1 MHSRRADTVLMNQND
16 RNRVSRLPAWRSFES
31 SQPAPEGIRTRS
43 PIIRPTDF
51 VPPPPPP
58 EPEAVPV
65 RSAVPESRPAEPTP
79 PTAIV
84 TPVAAPPE
92 PLLEPAIPE
101 TPVAAG
107 PLMDIRSAVGAI
119 WSWRIIIAGFCL
131 LGAVAGAVIAPRI
144 PQKFT
149 AIAAL
154 YFDPRQ
160 IGLAESGAQSAAPS
174 PEMVSTLIDSQV
186 QILTSGNVLR
196 RVADAMKLDQ
206 DPEFAAGRTD
216 GAAVIGAL
224 QKALLITRENNT
236 YVVSLAA
243 TTHDPEKSA
252 KLANQVV
259 TSFMQEENSASTGL
273 YETTSTALDGRL
285 DDLRQKVQDAE
296 QSVETFRADNDM
308 AATEGN
314 LISDQ
319 RLSSLNTL
327 LLTAQEKTIQAKVR
341 ADSAANLRVE
351 DVVAGSQTD
360 NNTSGTSPLVSLR
373 QQYAAQAAVV
383 GSLQS
388 QMGARHPRL
397 QAARSSLDSI
407 GVEIKGELQRVATS
421 ARADYDQA
429 RKAEED
435 IAKELAVQK
444 ALQANTSDK
453 QVQLNELQR
462 KATAARELYEAVLKR
477 SGETSEEQNLTRNN
491 IRIVS
496 PAEVP
501 VKADGPSKKII
512 VVAGIIGGMLA
523 GFAVGAGFAILAGLF
538 SHPVVKSYFRKP
550 VRASA

>member
-1 MHSRRADTVLMNQND
+1 MNQYD

-31 SQPAPEGIRTRS
+31 SQPAPEGTRARS

-51 VPPPPPP
+51 VPPPPP
-58 EPEAVPV
+58 E
-65 RSAVPESRPAEPTP
+65 
-79 PTAIV
+79 
-84 TPVAAPPE
+84 PE
-92 PLLEPAIPE
+92 PLPARPVVSERHASEPAPAPSSRAIPPVRE
-101 TPVAAG
+101 TPEPPAEGASAVAG
-107 PLMDIRSAVGAI
+107 PLLDIRSAVGAV
-119 WSWRIIIAGFCL
+119 WSRRLIVACLCL
-131 LGAVAGAVIAPRI
+131 LGAAAGAVIAPRI
-144 PQKFT
+144 QQKFT
-149 AIAAL
+149 AVAAL

-160 IGLAESGAQSAAPS
+160 IGLADSGSQNSTVS

-196 RVADAMKLDQ
+196 RVANALKLDQ
-206 DPEFAAGRTD
+206 DPEFTGGRTD
-216 GAAVIGAL
+216 DAAVIGAL

-259 TSFMQEENSASTGL
+259 TSFMQEESSASTGI
-273 YETTSTALDGRL
+273 YETTSSTLDGRL
-285 DDLRQKVQDAE
+285 DDLRQKVQQAE
-296 QSVETFRADNDM
+296 QAVETFRADNDM

-327 LLTAQEKTIQAKVR
+327 LVNSQEKTIQAKAR
-341 ADSAANLRVE
+341 ADAAANLRVE
-351 DVVAGSQTD
+351 DVVAGSQADGAT
-360 NNTSGTSPLVSLR
+360 GTSPLVSLR
-373 QQYAAQAAVV
+373 QQYSAQAAVV

-397 QAARSSLDSI
+397 QAARSSLGSI
-407 GVEIKGELQRVATS
+407 GAEIKDELQRVATS
-421 ARADYDQA
+421 ARADYEQA
-429 RKAEED
+429 KKAEDD

-444 ALQANTSDK
+444 ALQATTSDK

-477 SGETSEEQNLTRNN
+477 SGETSEQQNLNQSN
-491 IRIVS
+491 IRVVS

-512 VVAGIIGGMLA
+512 IVAGIIGGLLA

-538 SHPVVKSYFRKP
+538 SHPVIRGYFRKP
-550 VRASA
+550 TRASA

>member
-1 MHSRRADTVLMNQND
+1 MNQND
-16 RNRVSRLPAWRSFES
+16 RNRVSRLPAWRSYES
-31 SQPAPEGIRTRS
+31 SQPAPDSTRVRS

-51 VPPPPPP
+51 VPPPPPEP
-58 EPEAVPV
+58 EPVPV
-65 RSAVPESRPAEPTP
+65 RPALRESRPAEQAPPRGIVLPVVPAQPTP
-79 PTAIV
+79 A
-84 TPVAAPPE
+84 VAEA
-92 PLLEPAIPE
+92 
-101 TPVAAG
+101 PVAAG
-107 PLMDIRSAVGAI
+107 PLLDIRSAVAAV
-119 WSWRIIIAGFCL
+119 WSRRVIVAGLCA

-149 AIAAL
+149 AVAAL

-160 IGLAESGAQSAAPS
+160 IGLADGGAQSTAPS
-174 PEMVSTLIDSQV
+174 PEMISTLIDSQV

-206 DPEFAAGRTD
+206 DPEFTAGRMD
-216 GAAVIGAL
+216 GAAVIGTL

-252 KLANQVV
+252 RLANQVV
-259 TSFMQEENSASTGL
+259 TSFMQEESSASNGL
-273 YETTSTALDGRL
+273 YESTSSTLDSRL
-285 DDLRQKVQDAE
+285 NDLRQKVQDAE
-296 QSVETFRADNDM
+296 QAVETFRADNDM

-319 RLSSLNTL
+319 RLASLNTL
-327 LLTAQEKTIQAKVR
+327 LVTAQEKTIQAKAR
-341 ADSAANLRVE
+341 ADAAANLRVE

-360 NNTSGTSPLVSLR
+360 GAGGTSPLVSLR

-397 QAARSSLDSI
+397 QSARSSLSSI
-407 GVEIKGELQRVATS
+407 GAEIKDELQRVATS
-421 ARADYDQA
+421 ARADYEQA
-429 RKAEED
+429 KKAEDD

-444 ALQANTSDK
+444 ALQATTSDK

-477 SGETSEEQNLTRNN
+477 SGQTNEEQSLTQSN
-491 IRIVS
+491 IRVVS
-496 PAEVP
+496 PADVP
-501 VKADGPSKKII
+501 VKPDGPSKKII
-512 VVAGIIGGMLA
+512 VVAGIIGGLLA
-523 GFAVGAGFAILAGLF
+523 GFAAGAGFAILASLF
-538 SHPVVKSYFRKP
+538 SHPVIRSYFRKP
-550 VRASA
+550 ARTPA

>member
-1 MHSRRADTVLMNQND
+1 MKQYDG
-16 RNRVSRLPAWRSFES
+16 NRVSRLPAWRSFES
-31 SQPAPEGIRTRS
+31 SQPAPEGSRARS

-51 VPPPPPP
+51 VSSPPP
-58 EPEAVPV
+58 EPDPLPIRPTA
-65 RSAVPESRPAEPTP
+65 SESRPAEPP
-79 PTAIV
+79 RRDIPA
-84 TPVAAPPE
+84 PSAPPSAPE
-92 PLLEPAIPE
+92 PVVEQAPA
-101 TPVAAG
+101 AAG
-107 PLMDIRSAVGAI
+107 PLLDIRSAVSAV
-119 WSWRIIIAGFCL
+119 WSRRLIIAGLCL
-131 LGAVAGAVIAPRI
+131 AGAAAGAVIAPRI

-149 AIAAL
+149 AVAAL

-160 IGLAESGAQSAAPS
+160 IGLADSGSQNAAPS
-174 PEMVSTLIDSQV
+174 PEMISTLIDSQV
-186 QILTSGNVLR
+186 QLLTSGNVLR

-206 DPEFAAGRTD
+206 DPEFTGGRTD
-216 GAAVIGAL
+216 GAAIIGTL

-243 TTHDPEKSA
+243 TTRDPEKSA

-259 TSFMQEENSASTGL
+259 TSFMQEESSASSGL
-273 YETTSTALDGRL
+273 YETTSSALDGRL
-285 DDLRQKVQDAE
+285 DDLRQKVQEAE
-296 QSVETFRADNDM
+296 QAVETFRADNDM

-327 LLTAQEKTIQAKVR
+327 LVTAQEKTIQAKAR
-341 ADSAANLRVE
+341 ADAAANLRVE

-360 NNTSGTSPLVSLR
+360 GATGTSPLVSLR

-388 QMGARHPRL
+388 QMGSRHPRL

-407 GVEIKGELQRVATS
+407 GAEIKGELQRVATS
-421 ARADYDQA
+421 ARAEYEQA
-429 RKAEED
+429 KKAEDD

-444 ALQANTSDK
+444 ALQATTSDK

-477 SGETSEEQNLTRNN
+477 SGETSEEQNLSQSN
-491 IRIVS
+491 IRVVS

-501 VKADGPSKKII
+501 VKADGPSKKVIMI
-512 VVAGIIGGMLA
+512 AGLIGGLLA

-538 SHPVVKSYFRKP
+538 SHPIIRSYFRKP
-550 VRASA
+550 GRASA

>member
-1 MHSRRADTVLMNQND
+1 MNQYD
-16 RNRVSRLPAWRSFES
+16 GNRVSRLPAWRSYES
-31 SQPAPEGIRTRS
+31 SQPAPEGARARS

-58 EPEAVPV
+58 DPLPV
-65 RSAVPESRPAEPTP
+65 RPAATQSRPFEPQRPDIP
-79 PTAIV
+79 PV
-84 TPVAAPPE
+84 SEPPAAPE
-92 PLLEPAIPE
+92 PVVGHA
-101 TPVAAG
+101 VDAAG
-107 PLMDIRSAVGAI
+107 PLLDIRSAVAAV
-119 WSWRIIIAGFCL
+119 WSRRLVVAGLCL
-131 LGAVAGAVIAPRI
+131 LGAAAGAVIAPRI

-149 AIAAL
+149 AVAAL

-160 IGLAESGAQSAAPS
+160 IGLADGGAQNATVS

-186 QILTSGNVLR
+186 QLLTSGNVLR

-206 DPEFAAGRTD
+206 DPEFTGGRTD
-216 GAAVIGAL
+216 GAAIIGTL

-259 TSFMQEENSASTGL
+259 TSFMQEESSASSGL
-273 YETTSTALDGRL
+273 YETTSSALDGRL
-285 DDLRQKVQDAE
+285 DDLRAKVQEAE
-296 QSVETFRADNDM
+296 QAVETFRADNDM

-327 LLTAQEKTIQAKVR
+327 LVTAQEKTIQAKAR
-341 ADSAANLRVE
+341 ADAAANLRVE

-360 NNTSGTSPLVSLR
+360 GAAGTSPLVSLR

-388 QMGARHPRL
+388 QMGSRHPRL

-407 GVEIKGELQRVATS
+407 GAEIKGELQRVATS
-421 ARADYDQA
+421 ARAEYEQA
-429 RKAEED
+429 KKAEDD

-444 ALQANTSDK
+444 ALQATTSDK

-477 SGETSEEQNLTRNN
+477 SGETSEEQNLAQSN
-491 IRIVS
+491 IRVVS

-512 VVAGIIGGMLA
+512 MVAGLIGGLLA

-538 SHPVVKSYFRKP
+538 SHPTVRSYFRKP
-550 VRASA
+550 VPASA

>member
-1 MHSRRADTVLMNQND
+1 VVGQ
-16 RNRVSRLPAWRSFES
+16 
-31 SQPAPEGIRTRS
+31 
-43 PIIRPTDF
+43 
-51 VPPPPPP
+51 
-58 EPEAVPV
+58 AVD
-65 RSAVPESRPAEPTP
+65 
-79 PTAIV
+79 
-84 TPVAAPPE
+84 
-92 PLLEPAIPE
+92 
-101 TPVAAG
+101 AAG
-107 PLMDIRSAVGAI
+107 PLLDIRSAVAAV
-119 WSWRIIIAGFCL
+119 WSRRLVVAGLCL
-131 LGAVAGAVIAPRI
+131 LGAAAGAVIAPRI

-149 AIAAL
+149 AVAAL

-160 IGLAESGAQSAAPS
+160 IGLADGGAQNATVS

-186 QILTSGNVLR
+186 QLLTSGNVLR

-206 DPEFAAGRTD
+206 DPEFTGGRTD
-216 GAAVIGAL
+216 GAAIIGTL

-259 TSFMQEENSASTGL
+259 TSFMQEESSASSGL
-273 YETTSTALDGRL
+273 YETTSSALDGRL
-285 DDLRQKVQDAE
+285 DDLRAKVQEAE
-296 QSVETFRADNDM
+296 H
-308 AATEGN
+308 
-314 LISDQ
+314 Q

-327 LLTAQEKTIQAKVR
+327 LVTAQEKTIQAKAR
-341 ADSAANLRVE
+341 ADAAANLRVE

-360 NNTSGTSPLVSLR
+360 GAAGTSPLVSLR

-388 QMGARHPRL
+388 QMGSRHPRL

-407 GVEIKGELQRVATS
+407 GAEIKGELQRVATS
-421 ARADYDQA
+421 ARAEYEQA
-429 RKAEED
+429 KKAEDD

-444 ALQANTSDK
+444 ALQATTSDK

-477 SGETSEEQNLTRNN
+477 SGETSEEQNLAQSN
-491 IRIVS
+491 IRVVS

-512 VVAGIIGGMLA
+512 MVAGLIGGLLA

-538 SHPVVKSYFRKP
+538 SHPTVRSYFRKP
-550 VRASA
+550 VPASA